1 MRLQVFSVYLGVDV
15 RNYFL
20 DTVFFIAFVW
30 GCATAAVVFYGVDS
44 VDREGGIDLKNRDN
58 FQWLHVS
65 QTFPKLYLSIVPHF
79 DQGAGLKVFYLWVPR
94 MFEHIRDNGKLEFKS
109 KTR

>member
-65 QTFPKLYLSIVPHF
+65 QTFPKLYLPIVPPF
-79 DQGAGLKVFYLWVPR
+79 DQGAGLKVFFLWVPR

>member
-65 QTFPKLYLSIVPHF
+65 QTFPKLYLLNCASFWPGRRVEGVLLVGAK
-79 DQGAGLKVFYLWVPR
+79 DVRAYQG
-94 MFEHIRDNGKLEFKS
+94 
-109 KTR
+109 